1 MVNVSQNSV
10 LFQSRELEKKKEMVA
25 TSRLELLT

>member
-1 MVNVSQNSV
+1 MVTLFQNSV
-10 LFQSRELEKKKEMVA
+10 LIQSCELEKKKEMVA